1 MKKVPFFLLVML
13 VTVGAG
19 CIEYSSTLPPAAPP
33 PPPAATEPAAAPA
46 PEPPVTPPPAPA
58 PAPAPAP
65 TPAPEPTPAPPAA
78 AADPYEGW
86 GTLTPG
92 GVVSLR
98 IPPGCHGDPG
108 AGNIYVVCPTPGNDS
123 PTPDMH
129 ISSDGIQV
137 NIRRWEDQAW
147 EHWDEVIAS
156 MRVLTPLSH
165 DIQINVQK

>member
-1 MKKVPFFLLVML
+1 MLCCPHHFHVPMKRLPAFLVVLLM
-13 VTVGAG
+13 TMGAG

-33 PPPAATEPAAAPA
+33 PPPATGT
-46 PEPPVTPPPAPA
+46 TPPPAPPE

-65 TPAPEPTPAPPAA
+65 TPAPTPAPPSAS
-78 AADPYEGW
+78 ADPYEGW

-92 GVVSLR
+92 GVITLR

-108 AGNIYVVCPTPGNDS
+108 AGNIYVVCPTPGNDT

-147 EHWDEVIAS
+147 DQWDMVINS
-156 MRVLTPLSH
+156 IRVLTPMSH
-165 DIQINVQK
+165 DIQINVQH